1 VLTLAIAGVSGVV
14 YVAGQERVKQEAAPD
29 LTVEQSS
36 IEATTTSQLEIKPL
50 VGDDVDLEDAA
61 VRVVFEDR
69 PAPDAVLTDLQAATD
84 HSTQVQVSDT
94 QTIQT
99 AGEYEPV
106 NQTVA
111 SYEQNGTTDTV
122 TLETY
127 TWEKT
132 VETQVRVEKWN
143 VWNDTADGNDDEFVR
158 RTTTEGEP
166 TRFDGAYSKGFFI
179 VWETSKERPGGG
191 YKTQECVT
199 TGDDWEACEYS
210 LIGDAKRWHTVTETE
225 TITVEYPEKPGDGW
239 KQVYTWEKTE
249 SHTEPSKVQ
258 FAGDV
263 DVDDDEVEIEERE
276 DEEREDDED
285 DVEEREVWEMDDL
298 PDSFE
303 PAPDQVVNYET
314 VTTTR
319 TTNAT
324 TKPGPGWKKVGPVTT
339 GNQTYE
345 LDEPVPTYE
354 QTTKAVT
361 VGYNV
366 TNTTREVERERTVY
380 VASEHAPEANTN
392 DADAGNDTDIGSN
405 ADASVGGPDP
415 VGQALD
421 AANDN
426 AAFLVDE
433 DTGPAPNSAVGAGGS
448 AGSQS
453 AGTWVQGETVVVQLD
468 RPLLFEGERV
478 TVQLVDRETNSLVM
492 DRTVR
497 IENTE
502 RFQFAP
508 DGGATVTDD
517 PAPGRNVTING
528 SVGAPNA
535 TIGNPPN
542 VTDPGAG
549 GPARDDADDAGSDS
563 SPDVASGDGDGEP
576 QVKSDLDCSFRGQ
589 TASAGFACVG
599 DQTRGNDDSAT
610 EGYNQVCSND
620 DTNCAPTG
628 GSPKSDPGDSE
639 DGSNSIN
646 PIFRD
651 VGSGGGSGGG
661 GSSGGSS
668 DSDDGSSGGSSGG
681 NGNFGA
687 IAPEL

>member
-106 NQTVA
+106 NQTVTT
-111 SYEQNGTTDTV
+111 YEQNGTTDTV

-132 VETQVRVEKWN
+132 VETQVRVEKWK
-143 VWNDTADGNDDEFVR
+143 VWNETTDGNDYETVR

-166 TRFDGAYSKGFFI
+166 TRFDQGYSKGFFI
-179 VWETSKERPGGG
+179 VWQVRKERPGGS
-191 YKTQECVT
+191 YKSRECVAT
-199 TGDDWEACEYS
+199 EEDRSETCYWS
-210 LIGDAKRWHTVTETE
+210 LFADAKRWHTVTETE
-225 TITVEYPEKPGDGW
+225 TITVEHPEKPGDGW

-258 FAGDV
+258 FEGEV
-263 DVDDDEVEIEERE
+263 DVDDDEVEVEEEEREVEERE
-276 DEEREDDED
+276 D
-285 DVEEREVWEMDDL
+285 EEREVWEMDDL

-303 PAPDQVVNYET
+303 PAPDQVVDFET

-324 TKPGPGWKKVGPVTT
+324 TTPGPGWKKVGPVTT

-354 QTTKAVT
+354 QTTKEVT

-366 TNTTREVERERTVY
+366 TNTTRAVERERTVY
-380 VASEHAPEANTN
+380 VASEHAPEADTKDGSADSGVDTSN
-392 DADAGNDTDIGSN
+392 DAATGSN
-405 ADASVGGPDP
+405 KKNNANASVSSSDA
-415 VGQALD
+415 VAQALD

-497 IENTE
+497 IEDTT

-508 DGGATVTDD
+508 GGGATVTDD
-517 PAPGRNVTING
+517 PAPGRNVTVNG

-535 TIGNPPN
+535 TIGDPPN
-542 VTDPGAG
+542 ITTDPSTGAD
-549 GPARDDADDAGSDS
+549 GPTRDDSDDGGSDS
-563 SPDVASGDGDGEP
+563 SPDVGTGDGDGEP
-576 QVKSDLDCSFRGQ
+576 QTKTDLDCSFTGQ
-589 TASAGFACVG
+589 TASGGIACVG
-599 DQTRGNDDSAT
+599 DQTKGNDDSAT
-610 EGYNQVCSND
+610 EGYNKACND

-639 DGSNSIN
+639 GGYGGSGDSDTNSGSES
-646 PIFRD
+646 D
-651 VGSGGGSGGG
+651 DSGSGGSNYG
-661 GSSGGSS
+661 GSDSGY
-668 DSDDGSSGGSSGG
+668 
-681 NGNFGA
+681 A
-687 IAPEL
+687 KLPT